1 MANIVT
7 YVDGGFV
14 YKHFKWTSQIFHTSL
29 ILLVTKLNDWEM
41 ESSSE
46 RACVLVVMDAN
57 RSKSGVEALEWA
69 LKSVVHPKDTDIALG
84 VLIECWRK
92 NSCFPFLTGIGISG
106 WCKLGLCHLLTY
118 NISISNNYLMNPI
131 YAFSDSFSHSL
142 CIPSRMGLAPC
153 NREAT
158 YKSFFFFFFWGKATY
173 KRCMRYFLF
182 YNVWNSYFVWDLH
195 AIKKNDIY
203 I

>member
-131 YAFSDSFSHSL
+131 YAFSDFFSHCASHHVWVL
-142 CIPSRMGLAPC
+142 HHVIERLHI
-153 NREAT
+153 
-158 YKSFFFFFFWGKATY
+158 KVFFFFFFFEEG
-173 KRCMRYFLF
+173 
-182 YNVWNSYFVWDLH
+182 
-195 AIKKNDIY
+195 Y